1 MNEEQRA
8 LLDKAEELGWKCT
21 VCDDGSIEFAQYSP
35 AGEDFLFSIEGKDI
49 AAEVKNYYE
58 DFDPDN
64 YAEEW
69 VAIKHQPDMQNKGI
83 PDIRTIMKD
92 ADDIDEMLRELSEAL
107 DEMEV

>member
-64 YAEEW
+64 YA
-69 VAIKHQPDMQNKGI
+69 
-83 PDIRTIMKD
+83 
-92 ADDIDEMLRELSEAL
+92 
-107 DEMEV
+107 